1 MWTAAVEKAIV
12 KIDKRKDRKTCGSF
26 FDGKSLCI
34 FYDEK
39 TNNANEMIKVEQKNF
54 CNTFEIFVK
63 RERRKKM
70 KTTMELHE

>member
-39 TNNANEMIKVEQKNF
+39 SNNANEIIKVEQK
-54 CNTFEIFVK
+54 TFVTLLK
-63 RERRKKM
+63 Y
-70 KTTMELHE
+70 L